1 MKSKKHDFQAVI
13 QEGRGGGAWI
23 EIPPKVS
30 ESFGTKG
37 RVPVKATFDGVPY
50 RGSIAPMG
58 RGMHILGVKKDI
70 RQSIGKDIGATVRV
84 TMEQDTEDRIVE
96 IPEDLQR
103 ALSRDAAART
113 AFERMSYTHRK
124 EYVQAVE
131 EAKKPETRQRRI
143 EKTLEML
150 RAGSK

>member
-23 EIPPKVS
+23 EIPSKIS
-30 ESFGTKG
+30 ESFGTRG

-58 RGMHILGVKKDI
+58 GGMHILGVKKDI

-150 RAGSK
+150 RPRGK

>member
-1 MKSKKHDFQAVI
+1 MKAKKHDFQAVI

-23 EIPPKVS
+23 EIPLKVS

-37 RVPVKATFDGVPY
+37 RVPVKATFDGIPY

-58 RGMHILGVKKDI
+58 GGMHILGVKKEI
-70 RQSIGKDIGATVRV
+70 RQSIGKDIGAKVRV
-84 TMEQDTEDRIVE
+84 TLEQDTEDRVVE
-96 IPEDLQR
+96 IPDDLQK
-103 ALSRDAAART
+103 ALSRDAVART

-143 EKTLEML
+143 AKTLEML
-150 RAGSK
+150 RGS